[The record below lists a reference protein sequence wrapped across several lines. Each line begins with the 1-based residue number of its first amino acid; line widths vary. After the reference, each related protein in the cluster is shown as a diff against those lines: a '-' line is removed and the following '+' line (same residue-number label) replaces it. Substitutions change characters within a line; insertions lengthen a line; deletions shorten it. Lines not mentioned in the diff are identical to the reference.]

1 MIFGRPTR
9 AVTALVLAGALLTAP
24 VLAHDFW
31 IEPSS
36 FHPPAGSELAV
47 SLRVGEHFRGDPVP
61 RVDPRIVKFVLS
73 SASGETPI
81 GGLPAADPAGLVRV
95 VSPGLAVIGY
105 RSQRTAITLEAEKF
119 EKYLADEG
127 LDPVRKA
134 RKTRGEQGKPG
145 NEVYSRC
152 AKSLIAVDG
161 TGKSGF
167 DRALGFTVEIVAE
180 SNPVTLHAGD
190 SIRVRVLHDGEPLPG
205 ALLKAIALDDPDN
218 TLSARSGKDGRAAF
232 RLARKGIELAP
243 DSQYAPLGHYV
254 VADVYSRQGRR
265 ADAQREAALGRAL
278 EQSRGRK
285 SPAPPTHP

>member
-1 MIFGRPTR
+1 VNCRPLAKPGRPTR
-9 AVTALVLAGALLTAP
+9 AVTALILLGTLLTSPA
-24 VLAHDFW
+24 LAHDFW

-61 RVDPRIVKFVLS
+61 RVDPKIVKFVLS
-73 SASGETPI
+73 SAAGETPI
-81 GGLPAADPAGLVRV
+81 GGLPAMDPAGLIRV
-95 VSPGLAVIGY
+95 ASPGLAVLGY

-127 LDPVRKA
+127 LDAVLMA

-180 SNPVTLHAGD
+180 SNPVTLRAGD
-190 SIRVRVLHDGEPLPG
+190 SMRVRVLHEGAPLAG
-205 ALLKAIALDDPDN
+205 ALVKAIALDDPDN

-232 RLARKGIELAP
+232 RLARKGVWLVKTV
-243 DSQYAPLGHYV
+243 HMV
-254 VADVYSRQGRR
+254 
-265 ADAQREAALGRAL
+265 
-278 EQSRGRK
+278 
-285 SPAPPTHP
+285 PAPRETGADWESLWASLTFEIS

>member
-1 MIFGRPTR
+1 MAGRPTR
-9 AVTALVLAGALLTAP
+9 AVTALVVLGTLLTAP
-24 VLAHDFW
+24 ILAHDFW

-61 RVDPRIVKFVLS
+61 RVDPRIARFVLS

-81 GGLPAADPAGLVRV
+81 GGLPAADPAGLVKV

-127 LDPVRKA
+127 LDGGLKA
-134 RKTRGEQGKPG
+134 RKTRAEEGKAG

-167 DRALGFTVEIVAE
+167 DRALGFTLEIVAE
-180 SNPVTLHAGD
+180 SNPVKLHAGD
-190 SIRVRVLHDGEPLPG
+190 SMRVRVLHEGKSLAG
-205 ALLKAIALDDPDN
+205 ALVKAIALEDPDN
-218 TLSARSGKDGRAAF
+218 TLSARSGSDGRVA
-232 RLARKGIELAP
+232 LLLPRKGVWLIKTV
-243 DSQYAPLGHYV
+243 HMV
-254 VADVYSRQGRR
+254 
-265 ADAQREAALGRAL
+265 
-278 EQSRGRK
+278 
-285 SPAPPTHP
+285 PAPKETNADWESLWASLTFEIP

>member
-1 MIFGRPTR
+1 MSFRRLATSPTR
-9 AVTALVLAGALLTAP
+9 AITALVLLGALVSSPALS
-24 VLAHDFW
+24 HDFW

-61 RVDPRIVKFVLS
+61 RVDPRIVKFVLA
-73 SASGETPI
+73 SASGDTPI

-127 LDPVRKA
+127 LDAVLKA
-134 RKTRGEQGKPG
+134 RKTRGEQGKAG

-161 TGKSGF
+161 TGKTGF

-190 SIRVRVLHDGEPLPG
+190 SMRVRVLHEGEPLAG
-205 ALLKAIALDDPDN
+205 ALVKAIALDDPDN

-232 RLARKGIELAP
+232 RLARKGVWLVKTV
-243 DSQYAPLGHYV
+243 HMV
-254 VADVYSRQGRR
+254 
-265 ADAQREAALGRAL
+265 
-278 EQSRGRK
+278 
-285 SPAPPTHP
+285 PAPRETGADWESLWASLTFEIP